1 MDNACPLPCR
11 TVGEVVSG
19 VVCKV
24 FNQPK
29 ARAKE
34 LGSDICLMYIEREK
48 ADTVQEEL
56 VKGLDNKNPKIVV
69 TCVET
74 IRRALW

>member
-1 MDNACPLPCR
+1 MLLYR
-11 TVGEVVSG
+11 TVGEVLSG

-34 LGSDICLMYIEREK
+34 LASDICLMYIEIEK
-48 ADTVQEEL
+48 ADIVQEEL
-56 VKGLDNKNPKIVV
+56 IKGLENKNPKVV
-69 TCVET
+69 VACVET